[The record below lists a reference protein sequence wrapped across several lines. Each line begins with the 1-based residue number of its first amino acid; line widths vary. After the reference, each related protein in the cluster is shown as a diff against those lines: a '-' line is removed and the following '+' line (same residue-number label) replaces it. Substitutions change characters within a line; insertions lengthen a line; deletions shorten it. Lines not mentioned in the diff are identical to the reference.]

1 MLARL
6 RLLPVHQ
13 LLRLP
18 SPRKIFLLVKSTLT
32 SLYVPYTSFRIW
44 YTSFRHILIQ
54 GRLEYGLEY
63 GRLEYGLLC
72 RRIAEDGEVKG
83 VFGLTPSDQ
92 EQGGRRKT
100 RSEVRREHP
109 TSRQAPKRRVGENP
123 RRARRERPL
132 SLGSELQ
139 VLSSEAGGAGGAV
152 EAARA
157 REREVSTCFEDDACE
172 AQAYEVPSS
181 IS

>member
-18 SPRKIFLLVKSTLT
+18 SLPRKIFLLVKSTLT

-54 GRLEYGLEY
+54 

-139 VLSSEAGGAGGAV
+139 VLSSEAEGAGGADGEG
-152 EAARA
+152 EAERA
-157 REREVSTCFEDDACE
+157 
-172 AQAYEVPSS
+172 
-181 IS
+181 

>member
-13 LLRLP
+13 LLRVP
-18 SPRKIFLLVKSTLT
+18 SLPRKIFLLVKFLLVKSTLT

-54 GRLEYGLEY
+54 